1 MAKEQ
6 PIPLTHL
13 EPGQTGRIAAVDPD
27 HQFHHRLADLGFVP
41 GSEICVLRK
50 APLKDPIEYE
60 VRNCRVCLRRSE
72 AGCIY
77 VFLQAAALLKPK

>member
-1 MAKEQ
+1 MANEEL
-6 PIPLTHL
+6 IPLTHL
-13 EPGQTGRIAAVDPD
+13 EPGQTARIASVDTE
-27 HQFHHRLADLGFVP
+27 HRFHHRLADLGFVP

-77 VFLQAAALLKPK
+77 VFMQAAALLNQK